1 MQSRTVLIVALSTLG
16 AGCYLFF
23 GPPTSRVQG
32 WIYAVESQE
41 PLPRAEVCAFGLDTL
56 CVRADGQGH
65 YSMRLT
71 EQTVV
76 FRFRYGAL
84 PPAASD
90 TVRILPP
97 QRYTV
102 SCAISNRLVLSDQ
115 PVPCQPAPNR

>member
-1 MQSRTVLIVALSTLG
+1 MQSPTALIVALSTLG

-23 GPPTSRVQG
+23 GPPTSRVGG
-32 WIYAVESQE
+32 WVYDLDTQE
-41 PLPRAEVCAFGLDTL
+41 PLPRAEVCAFGLDTI
-56 CVRADGQGH
+56 CVRADGRGA
-65 YSMRLT
+65 YSMRLS

-90 TVRILPP
+90 TIRLVPP

-102 SCAISNRLVLSDQ
+102 SCAISNRLVLSDR
-115 PVPCQPAPNR
+115 PVPCQPVRGR